1 MNIAV
6 AIWHSKRT
14 ISSIGSNR
22 LIIFQKS
29 VIVALA
35 TLTLNLCAT
44 RLAANKQT
52 EANNG

>member
-6 AIWHSKRT
+6 VIWHSKKDYFST
-14 ISSIGSNR
+14 GYNR

-29 VIVALA
+29 VLVALA
-35 TLTLNLCAT
+35 TLTLNPCAT

-52 EANNG
+52 EASNG